1 MNKNIEMII
10 STNLRCTMS
19 LYTMLV
25 IFAIINDELSVGLI
39 VTFIVYSIELYL
51 VNGRNS
57 KLIMY
62 GGDMVTCRLSLLDQM
77 PTAVT
82 LVSTL

>member
-25 IFAIINDELSVGLI
+25 IFAIINDELSVGPI
-39 VTFIVYSIELYL
+39 VTFIVYSIEL
-51 VNGRNS
+51 
-57 KLIMY
+57 
-62 GGDMVTCRLSLLDQM
+62 
-77 PTAVT
+77 
-82 LVSTL
+82 